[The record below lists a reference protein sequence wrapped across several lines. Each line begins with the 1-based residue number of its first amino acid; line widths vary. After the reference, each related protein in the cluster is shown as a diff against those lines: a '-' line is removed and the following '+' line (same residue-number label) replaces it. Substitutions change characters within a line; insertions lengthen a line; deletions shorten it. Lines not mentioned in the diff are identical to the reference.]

1 MKKITIA
8 SYTPYLKD
16 VDDAIL
22 KKYLVNENADV
33 EIVSWDNDKY
43 D

>member
-1 MKKITIA
+1 MQKRIVIA

-22 KKYLVNENADV
+22 KKYLQNEGAIVD
-33 EIVSWDNDKY
+33 IVSWDNY
-43 D
+43 N